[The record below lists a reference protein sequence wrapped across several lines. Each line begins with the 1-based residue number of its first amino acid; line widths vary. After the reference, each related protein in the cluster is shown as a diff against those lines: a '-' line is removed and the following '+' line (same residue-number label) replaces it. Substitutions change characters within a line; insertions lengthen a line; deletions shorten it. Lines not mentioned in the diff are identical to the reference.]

1 MSKYIIEAKNLKK
14 YFPIKGGLL
23 SKIVGYVKAVD
34 DVTLSIKK
42 GDCLGLVG
50 ESGCGKTTFGRT
62 ILKLIEA
69 DEGKILFEDK
79 NLAEIKGKKM
89 REMRRDMQM
98 VFQDPNSSLD
108 PRFTV
113 KNIIGEPFT
122 NFTKIKGEELVKKVL
137 ELLELVG
144 LKKEHLYRYPHEFSG
159 GQRQRIAVA
168 RAVALDPKFIVLD
181 EPTSALDVSVQAKI
195 LNLFQDLQEKLDL
208 SYLFITHNLSV
219 AKHMADN
226 IGVMYVGKLVETSET
241 EALFEEPLHPYTQA
255 LLSAIPV
262 ADPEYKVMRTI
273 LTGDVPSPA
282 NPPSGCRF
290 HPRCPKAMEICSK
303 EEPKLEKV
311 GDGRLVAC
319 HLY

>member
-1 MSKYIIEAKNLKK
+1 MSKYIIEAENVKK
-14 YFPIKGGLL
+14 YFPIKGGVF

-34 DVTLSIKK
+34 DISLKLEK
-42 GDCLGLVG
+42 GTCMALVG
-50 ESGCGKTTFGRT
+50 ESGCGKTTFGRVL
-62 ILKLIEA
+62 LKLLEP
-69 DEGKILFEDK
+69 DGGKILFEGKD
-79 NLAEIKGKKM
+79 LAKVKGKKL
-89 REMRRDMQM
+89 REMRKDMQM

-113 KNIIGEPFT
+113 KNIIGEPFS
-122 NFTKIKGEELVKKVL
+122 NFTNIKGEELVKRIL
-137 ELLELVG
+137 ELLTLVG

-168 RAVALDPKFIVLD
+168 RAIALDPKFIVLD

-195 LNLFQDLQEKLDL
+195 LNLFQDLQEKFDL
-208 SYLFITHNLSV
+208 SYLFITHDLSV

-226 IGVMYVGKLVETSET
+226 IGVMYVGKLVETSAT
-241 EALFEEPLHPYTQA
+241 EPLFKEPLHPYTQA

-262 ADPEYKVMRTI
+262 ADPEYKVERII
-273 LTGDVPSPA
+273 LKGDVPSPA

-303 EEPKLEKV
+303 EEPELKKV

>member
-14 YFPIKGGLL
+14 YFPIKGGLF
-23 SKIVGYVKAVD
+23 SKITGYVKAVD

-62 ILKLIEA
+62 ILKLIGA

-282 NPPSGCRF
+282 NPPPGCRF
-290 HPRCPKAMEICSK
+290 HPRCPKAIEICSK

>member
-168 RAVALDPKFIVLD
+168 RAIALDPKFIVLD
-181 EPTSALDVSVQAKI
+181 EPTSALDVSVQAKT
-195 LNLFQDLQEKLDL
+195 LNLFQELQEKFDL
-208 SYLFITHNLSV
+208 SYLFITHDLSV

-241 EALFEEPLHPYTQA
+241 GALFEEPLHPYTQA

-262 ADPEYKVMRTI
+262 ADPEYKVMRTV

>member
-1 MSKYIIEAKNLKK
+1 MSKYIMEAENVKK
-14 YFPIKGGLL
+14 YFPIKGGLF

-34 DVTLSIKK
+34 DVTLKIKK
-42 GDCLGLVG
+42 GSCVALVG

-62 ILKLIEA
+62 ILKLLEP
-69 DEGKILFEDK
+69 DDGRILFEDK

-89 REMRRDMQM
+89 REMRKNMQI

-168 RAVALDPKFIVLD
+168 RAIALNPKFIVLD
-181 EPTSALDVSVQAKI
+181 EPTSALDVS
-195 LNLFQDLQEKLDL
+195 
-208 SYLFITHNLSV
+208 
-219 AKHMADN
+219 
-226 IGVMYVGKLVETSET
+226 
-241 EALFEEPLHPYTQA
+241 
-255 LLSAIPV
+255 
-262 ADPEYKVMRTI
+262 
-273 LTGDVPSPA
+273 
-282 NPPSGCRF
+282 
-290 HPRCPKAMEICSK
+290 
-303 EEPKLEKV
+303 
-311 GDGRLVAC
+311 
-319 HLY
+319 

>member
-168 RAVALDPKFIVLD
+168 RAVALDPKFMVLD

-226 IGVMYVGKLVETSET
+226 IGVMYVGKLVETSGT
-241 EALFEEPLHPYTQA
+241 EALFKEPLHPYTQA

-262 ADPEYKVMRTI
+262 ADPEYKVMRAV
-273 LTGDVPSPA
+273 LKGDVPSPA

>member
-1 MSKYIIEAKNLKK
+1 MSKYIIEAENVKK
-14 YFPIKGGLL
+14 YFPIKGGVF
-23 SKIVGYVKAVD
+23 SKVVGYVKAVD
-34 DVTLSIKK
+34 DVSLKIEK
-42 GDCLGLVG
+42 GACMALVG

-62 ILKLIEA
+62 LLKLIEPDA
-69 DEGKILFEDK
+69 GKILFEGKD
-79 NLAEIKGKKM
+79 LAKVKGKKL
-89 REMRRDMQM
+89 REMRKDMQM

-113 KNIIGEPFT
+113 KNIIGEPFS
-122 NFTKIKGEELVKKVL
+122 NFTNIKGEKLVKRIL
-137 ELLELVG
+137 ELLNLVG

-168 RAVALDPKFIVLD
+168 RAIALDPKFIVLD

-195 LNLFQDLQEKLDL
+195 LNLFQDLQEKFDL
-208 SYLFITHNLSV
+208 SYLFITHDLSV

-226 IGVMYVGKLVETSET
+226 IGVMYVGKLVETSAT
-241 EALFEEPLHPYTQA
+241 EPLFEEPLHPYTQA

-262 ADPEYKVMRTI
+262 ADPEYKVERII
-273 LTGDVPSPA
+273 LKGDVPSPA

-303 EEPKLEKV
+303 EEPELKKV

>member
-1 MSKYIIEAKNLKK
+1 MSKYIIEAENVKK
-14 YFPIKGGLL
+14 YFPIKGGVF

-34 DVTLSIKK
+34 DVSLKIEK
-42 GDCLGLVG
+42 GTCMALVG
-50 ESGCGKTTFGRT
+50 ESGCGKTTFGRVL
-62 ILKLIEA
+62 LKLIEPDA
-69 DEGKILFEDK
+69 GKILFEGKD
-79 NLAEIKGKKM
+79 LAKVKGKKL
-89 REMRRDMQM
+89 REMRKDMQM

-113 KNIIGEPFT
+113 KNIIGEPFS
-122 NFTKIKGEELVKKVL
+122 NFTNIKGEELVKRIL
-137 ELLELVG
+137 ELLTLVG

-168 RAVALDPKFIVLD
+168 RAIALDPKFIVLD

-195 LNLFQDLQEKLDL
+195 LNLFQDLQEKFDL
-208 SYLFITHNLSV
+208 SYLFITHDLSV

-226 IGVMYVGKLVETSET
+226 IGVMYVGKLVETSAT
-241 EALFEEPLHPYTQA
+241 EPLFEEPLHPYTQA

-262 ADPEYKVMRTI
+262 ADPEYKVERII
-273 LTGDVPSPA
+273 LKGDVPSPA

-303 EEPKLEKV
+303 EEPELKKV